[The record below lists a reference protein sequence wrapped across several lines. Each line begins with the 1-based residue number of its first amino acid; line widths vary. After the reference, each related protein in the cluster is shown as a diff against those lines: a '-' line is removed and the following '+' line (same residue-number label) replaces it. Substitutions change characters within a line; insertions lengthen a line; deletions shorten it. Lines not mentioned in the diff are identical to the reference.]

1 MFPPA
6 CSFTAAALT
15 QRPGE
20 VELGPRSLYGEEGVG
35 EPSEEGGVA
44 NKMRVHV
51 VPNGQRASHQQEEEH
66 AAAADQQL
74 AADGLLETRQSGKS
88 VSVENTDKYININIH
103 L

>member
-1 MFPPA
+1 MK
-6 CSFTAAALT
+6 FTPRFQQAVTTGWDAPVRLT

-35 EPSEEGGVA
+35 EPGEEGGVA
-44 NKMRVHV
+44 HKVLIHV

-74 AADGLLETRQSGKS
+74 AADGLLQGRRH
-88 VSVENTDKYININIH
+88 VST
-103 L
+103 